1 MTHIPVRVVF
11 SKFSSSP
18 MYSTTPLMDNVRGV
32 CHMHGI
38 SSWSSG
44 LVVSH
49 VASSRSTH
57 PRITVFL
64 SKHLSF
70 SHPHLLEPAVVHAT
84 AALNES
90 QSDGVYEHPPP
101 STSYEHKL
109 PCVTQP
115 ILLSN
120 TSHPTRHAPSSHAH
134 PYTSFCPVHASAVV
148 CVAHASTTPMANSA
162 LLKLCLVAKLT
173 RTASG
178 SGSASFTVDVDA
190 VVDAA
195 SLSLASAPDPSLVV
209 AVSLVAAP
217 STSESA
223 RVAGASSSSTAT
235 TSSHDNVVA

>member
-1 MTHIPVRVVF
+1 
-11 SKFSSSP
+11 

-49 VASSRSTH
+49 VASSRSMH

-70 SHPHLLEPAVVHAT
+70 SHPHLFEPAVVHAK

-134 PYTSFCPVHASAVV
+134 PYTSFCPVHAKAVV

-178 SGSASFTVDVDA
+178 SASFTVD
-190 VVDAA
+190 DAA
-195 SLSLASAPDPSLVV
+195 SLSLASEPDASLAVT
-209 AVSLVAAP
+209 VSLVAAP

-235 TSSHDNVVA
+235 TSSHDNAVA